1 MNARLAQEELT
12 SDEIYVALFRI
23 DHPDLDAPIRLSTDN
38 TERLSDG
45 PVVYGTRSSW
55 GGANPVTDPYL
66 WAIADAILPSDL
78 EDAPA
83 AAQIAIEALDHG
95 IVRTIRSIT
104 TPPTIRMAVVLASSP
119 DVVEAEWAN
128 LLIVSVDM
136 DAGEIILTISREEI
150 ENEFFPAGRMS
161 RDRFPGLHL

>member
-1 MNARLAQEELT
+1 MNARLAQEEANT
-12 SDEIYVALFRI
+12 DEIYVALFRI
-23 DHPDLDAPIRLSTDN
+23 DHPSLPTPIRLSTDN
-38 TERLSDG
+38 TERLSTD
-45 PVVYGTRSSW
+45 PTVYGTRSSW
-55 GGANPVTDPYL
+55 AGANPLLEPYL

-83 AAQIAIEALDHG
+83 AAQIAIEALDHD
-95 IVRTIRSIT
+95 IVQTVRSIT

-119 DVVEAEWAN
+119 DVVEAEWSN
-128 LLIVSVDM
+128 LLITTVDA

>member
-1 MNARLAQEELT
+1 MAQEDLT
-12 SDEIYVALFRI
+12 TDEVYVALFRI
-23 DHPDLDAPIRLSTDN
+23 DHASLAAPIRLSTDP
-38 TERLSDG
+38 TERVAEE
-45 PVVYGTRSSW
+45 PVIYGTRSAW
-55 GGANPVTDPYL
+55 AGANPLLEPYL

-83 AAQIAIEALDHG
+83 TAQIAIEALDHA
-95 IVRTIRSIT
+95 IIETVRSIT
-104 TPPTIRMAVVLASSP
+104 SPPTIRMAVVLASTP
-119 DVVEAEWAN
+119 DVVEAEWSN
-128 LLIVSVDM
+128 LLITTVDA